1 MSDSLLA
8 AAWWH
13 HWPYVAVAAVLI
25 AAAWTDVRQGKIPNA
40 VTYPGVLLGLI
51 GHTIA
56 GGLSGDGELR
66 IGLAGA
72 AIGLAVGFLPLLAAW
87 QAGGVGGG
95 DAKLM
100 AAVGALVGWKFTL
113 AAMVYGLV
121 IAAMMALAVIV
132 ARRITR
138 QTLARI
144 WRSVFLFFMKA
155 GRHDPA
161 TPESP
166 KIPLGL
172 ALCIGAG
179 LALVE
184 AILRGPVARKLV
196 LFW

>member
-40 VTYPGVLLGLI
+40 VTYPGVLLGLV

-121 IAAMMALAVIV
+121 IAALMALAVIV